1 MKFRRLTQF
10 FAAAALAI
18 TFVVAA
24 GAACGSEAMAQR
36 AQRAQGRREQVRR
49 LNMIQRLQQKQM
61 NARRRQAIMHQ
72 QQATEYAHRRA
83 EIENARRFRR

>member
-24 GAACGSEAMAQR
+24 GAACGSEAM